1 MDLTQ
6 YIQLG
11 LVLAGI
17 TELISR
23 LRARDL
29 WVATTIV
36 TCVVAGA
43 VCGAFE
49 LFGVPNAEIG
59 ILVGFGTS
67 GALKGISMF
76 GNKSTPAPS
85 DVVVANTK

>member
-1 MDLTQ
+1 MDFEQ
-6 YIQLG
+6 YVQLG

-36 TCVVAGA
+36 TCAVVGA
-43 VCGAFE
+43 VCGALK
-49 LFGVPNAEIG
+49 LFGVPTVEVG
-59 ILVGFGTS
+59 VLVGFATS

-85 DVVVANTK
+85 DPVTRKK